1 MSNKNRF
8 IHISQFDIIII
19 INNDISQQKTLML
32 HIQQKVYHQN
42 NLLFVFVLQS
52 AHYTLMRFS
61 QNF

>member
-1 MSNKNRF
+1 M
-8 IHISQFDIIII
+8 HISQFDIIII
-19 INNDISQQKTLML
+19 INYNISQQKTLML